1 MGLDETFDGSHPE
14 YGYILIINAET
25 GDEKAKLAYRA
36 VEPSERG
43 IVQSHNLTIEEQS
56 GWLHFDITRSE
67 NGRMKVFLNGST
79 ILDYT
84 DSNHTSSETINI
96 QVTPGVR
103 LDNIKYSNS
112 IDVTSNESIAYN
124 IEIGLILGSIA
135 VVSIYIIRKKK
146 ISRQ

>member
-14 YGYILIINAET
+14 YGYILIVNAEI
-25 GDEKAKLAYRA
+25 DVNRVNLAYRA

-43 IVQSHNLTIEEQS
+43 IVDTHDLTIEEQS

-79 ILDYT
+79 ILDYA

-146 ISRQ
+146 ISGK